1 MTRLSLE
8 LPVSILAATLVSGCV
23 VFEPPTGD
31 RRGSDAS
38 LVHDTG
44 ARDAFVPGND
54 AWSAPDAW
62 SSPDAY
68 SEPIDAAMPPADAY
82 RSCVVASIVTFD
94 DCTGPVVINEV
105 DGSGE
110 DYVEIYNRSD
120 APVNLSNWV
129 LTDDNAGS
137 PDVAEGTIVPV
148 GTVLEPHRFLFLWA
162 NLTAPQPGIRTDDC
176 LPGAPPPCMHA
187 SWGISASGERV
198 YLLDDALAIVCA
210 FQYPSSVFGGEAFGR
225 VVDGTDVLCPT
236 NPTPGEAN
244 VASTMR

>member
-1 MTRLSLE
+1 MTRSM
-8 LPVSILAATLVSGCV
+8 LPVPVSLFAATLASGCV
-23 VFEPPTGD
+23 VFEAPTGD
-31 RRGSDAS
+31 RGAVDAS
-38 LVHDTG
+38 FRRDTS
-44 ARDAFVPGND
+44 ASDAFVAPRD
-54 AWSAPDAW
+54 AWSAPDAF

-68 SEPIDAAMPPADAY
+68 VEPVDATMEPDAH

-120 APVNLSNWV
+120 QPVNISNWV

-137 PDVAEGTIVPV
+137 PDVAEGTVVPV

-198 YLLDDALAIVCA
+198 YLLDDALAVVCA